1 MLRARC
7 NGARVDAD
15 RRQVEDDAHD
25 GDIAREEEEEEEEEE
40 DDLETNDDRAVEGG
54 GGII

>member
-25 GDIAREEEEEEEEEE
+25 GDIAREEEEEEEE